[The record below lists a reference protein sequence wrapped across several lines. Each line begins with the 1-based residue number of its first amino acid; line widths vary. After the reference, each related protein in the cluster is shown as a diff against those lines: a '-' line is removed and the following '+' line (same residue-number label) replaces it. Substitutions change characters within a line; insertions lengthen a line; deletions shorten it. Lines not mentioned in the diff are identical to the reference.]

1 MDPWKETNITWKKQK
16 QLGRIKNY
24 MEETKIT

>member
-1 MDPWKETNITWKKQK
+1 MDPFKETNITWMKQK
-16 QLGRIKNY
+16 LHGRIKNY